1 MGKHFR
7 DKHCSFL
14 SESSHPGCTW
24 NILHVIKYHHWRY
37 GKIIYTNKQC
47 AGGSHVAGKQLLFF
61 FLFFFFYMKNSLAL
75 ARHANLASIIFI
87 FDPSMILLSLPF
99 NYALDVMY
107 EYSCN
112 I

>member
-1 MGKHFR
+1 M
-7 DKHCSFL
+7 
-14 SESSHPGCTW
+14 SSSITTGVMVREDIQTKS
-24 NILHVIKYHHWRY
+24 V
-37 GKIIYTNKQC
+37 QV
-47 AGGSHVAGKQLLFF
+47 VAMSLVSNF
-61 FLFFFFYMKNSLAL
+61 FFFFYMKNSLAL

>member
-1 MGKHFR
+1 V
-7 DKHCSFL
+7 
-14 SESSHPGCTW
+14 
-24 NILHVIKYHHWRY
+24 N
-37 GKIIYTNKQC
+37 
-47 AGGSHVAGKQLLFF
+47 VAGTLLAFF
-61 FLFFFFYMKNSLAL
+61 FFFFFYMKNSLAL

>member
-1 MGKHFR
+1 
-7 DKHCSFL
+7 
-14 SESSHPGCTW
+14 
-24 NILHVIKYHHWRY
+24 
-37 GKIIYTNKQC
+37 
-47 AGGSHVAGKQLLFF
+47 
-61 FLFFFFYMKNSLAL
+61 MKNSLAL

>member
-1 MGKHFR
+1 M
-7 DKHCSFL
+7 
-14 SESSHPGCTW
+14 SSSITTGVMVREDIQTKS
-24 NILHVIKYHHWRY
+24 V
-37 GKIIYTNKQC
+37 QV
-47 AGGSHVAGKQLLFF
+47 VAMSLVSNFF
-61 FLFFFFYMKNSLAL
+61 FFFFFFYMKNSLAL

>member
-1 MGKHFR
+1 M
-7 DKHCSFL
+7 
-14 SESSHPGCTW
+14 SSSITTGVMVREDIQTKS
-24 NILHVIKYHHWRY
+24 V
-37 GKIIYTNKQC
+37 QV
-47 AGGSHVAGKQLLFF
+47 VAMSLVFKFF
-61 FLFFFFYMKNSLAL
+61 FFFFFFFFYMKNSLAL